1 MGSTP
6 ASSPSSRELADMAAR
21 LDAEL
26 ASLRDD
32 IRTLGAEV
40 DRRRAIDRAV
50 VAERSET
57 TLLN

>member
-1 MGSTP
+1 M
-6 ASSPSSRELADMAAR
+6 RK
-21 LDAEL
+21 
-26 ASLRDD
+26 
-32 IRTLGAEV
+32 LGAEV